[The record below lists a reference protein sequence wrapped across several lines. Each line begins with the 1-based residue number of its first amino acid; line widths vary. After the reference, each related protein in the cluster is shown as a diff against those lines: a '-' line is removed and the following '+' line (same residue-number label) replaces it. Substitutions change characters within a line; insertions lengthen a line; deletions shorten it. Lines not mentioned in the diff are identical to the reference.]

1 MAVPGTTRPSKEQG
15 RDGRSNAESGATLFP
30 VPALAPFWARFATH
44 GKIPALQPTLPNG
57 FDSWAQVFTDWRVS
71 RAFEASPRPRCLVD
85 QPELAAPFV
94 AEIGRAIRDKQ
105 LRCRPVE
112 LAIHREAVV
121 EPAYERSGGTAYVV
135 LRQAME
141 SAQENYVAQLRG
153 NIADGESTGHTVLR
167 TEVERLQSAFF
178 ASRQRHEPVVAQ
190 ARLASV
196 QGYWAKNQP
205 RGMDDTFFADAPT
218 DSAPVRM
225 SRIDPGWWWRSFFT
239 HLQQE
244 FAKHHSADGCFLD
257 ALPTLR
263 AQATKKTLAALIAE
277 WSEARADAWGWDGP
291 GHYRMLA
298 NRAEP
303 KAKTLAGWFN
313 QRAPGYLH
321 DEKTRRSLHTR
332 LTEFLTRQDPWAKL
346 LASERNY
353 LSAHWRN

>member
-1 MAVPGTTRPSKEQG
+1 M
-15 RDGRSNAESGATLFP
+15 
-30 VPALAPFWARFATH
+30 H
-44 GKIPALQPTLPNG
+44 GKIPALQPTLPTG
-57 FDSWAQVFTDWRVS
+57 FDSWTQVFTDWRVS
-71 RAFEASPRPRCLVD
+71 RAFEASPYPRCLAD

-121 EPAYERSGGTAYVV
+121 EPAYERSGGAAYVA

-153 NIADGESTGHTVLR
+153 NTADGESAGHGDLR

-190 ARLASV
+190 ARRASV
-196 QGYWAKNQP
+196 QDYWAKNQP

-257 ALPTLR
+257 AASHASRPSHEEDACRAHRRMERSPCGCLGLGWPRPLPNACQSRR
-263 AQATKKTLAALIAE
+263 AEGEDAGRLVQP
-277 WSEARADAWGWDGP
+277 ARARLPA
-291 GHYRMLA
+291 
-298 NRAEP
+298 
-303 KAKTLAGWFN
+303 
-313 QRAPGYLH
+313 
-321 DEKTRRSLHTR
+321 RRKGEALV
-332 LTEFLTRQDPWAKL
+332 
-346 LASERNY
+346 
-353 LSAHWRN
+353 AHPTD